1 METKE
6 LTTAITLSSMAVAA
20 TLILIFIPNVEL
32 ITFTCFIAGILFG
45 WRVGI
50 FTATLTATI
59 FEIAVTAI
67 LGSSGIIFP
76 FKVISYC
83 IAALFGAF
91 CGKCFWKLK
100 KRDFMIMGAFV
111 TLIFD
116 ILTTIGMLFMLS
128 QPLHAFPLYLLAGT
142 PFYIVHQVSNAILF
156 GFTRDIVMALDKVGL
171 EAKTIIDAPQKLPS
185 PATPQISA
193 T

>member
-1 METKE
+1 MDTKE

-20 TLILIFIPNVEL
+20 TLILIFLPNVEL

-50 FTATLTATI
+50 FTAALTATI

-91 CGKCFWKLK
+91 CGKYFWKLK
-100 KRDFMIMGAFV
+100 RRDFMIMGAFV

-116 ILTTIGMLFMLS
+116 ILTTIGMLFILS
-128 QPLHAFPLYLLAGT
+128 QPLSSLPYYLLFGT
-142 PFYIVHQVSNAILF
+142 PFYIVHQASNAIIF
-156 GFTRDIVMALDKVGL
+156 SFTRDIVIALDKVGL
-171 EAKTIIDAPQKLPS
+171 EAKTIIEAPQKVPS
-185 PATPQISA
+185 PAKPYIT
-193 T
+193 TT